1 MKGREQVCLRKKVSG
16 RPIESSWTCL
26 PGASADKE
34 HKLKILIAEDERVSR
49 TILKRTVEAL
59 GHECLVAEDGLEAWE
74 AYRNTPDV
82 EAIVSDWMMPNM
94 DGLEFCRRVRNLDR
108 DGYTFFIFLTALGNE
123 DHLLEGMQAG
133 ADEYL
138 TKPLDG
144 KQLEAKLSAAFHVA
158 SLHRRMRSEDGTG
171 TGYGGAPEDGSA
183 VLPESKTGLPALRRS
198 VVPRRGG
205 QTWDVLIAEGK
216 LTEEQVQQALE
227 VQKSSPLDLGQTLVS
242 LGFISAADLAEAQAQ
257 RLNLGYVELTETD
270 VDREVV
276 ALIPE
281 RLSRRH
287 KALPV
292 YEEDGRLVVA
302 MSNPADVFA
311 LDDLKMAC
319 GRPIV
324 PVMTTEEN
332 LQRVQSM
339 VFSASSQVAEI
350 LQSAAE
356 PETEDE
362 GEIELGAEAA
372 PDEAPVVRLVTSLL
386 QRAVGEGAS
395 DIHIEP
401 QAREL
406 TVRLRVDGVLREFM
420 SVPPKLQASV
430 LARLKIL
437 ANLNIAEKRV
447 PQDGRFSVRLGG
459 MKVDLRVAT
468 LPTIFGEE
476 IVLRLLDT
484 SSLRSNLEDLGFSSH
499 DYGRYKE
506 VYERPYGTILVTGPT
521 GSGKSTSLY
530 ATLNELNT
538 PERKIITIED
548 PVEYRMRGINQIQVD
563 PRVGLTF
570 ASGLRS
576 ILRSDPDVVM
586 VGEIRDPETAK
597 TAVEAALT
605 GHLVLATLHTNDAP
619 SAVTRLT
626 EMGVEPFL
634 TSTAVDCVIAQRL
647 ARRLCEACK
656 RPVELADEVLSEIRF
671 PSQLFGGAKPRFFQ
685 AVGCDRCGGSGYRG
699 RVGLYELMV
708 VTDDLKD
715 SILHRASTAEVS
727 RVAQREGMV
736 RLREDGLVKAAQGV
750 TTIEE
755 VLKTV
760 V

>member
-1 MKGREQVCLRKKVSG
+1 M
-16 RPIESSWTCL
+16 
-26 PGASADKE
+26 
-34 HKLKILIAEDERVSR
+34 
-49 TILKRTVEAL
+49 
-59 GHECLVAEDGLEAWE
+59 GHECLVAKDGLEAWDT
-74 AYRNTPDV
+74 YRNTPDV

-94 DGLEFCRRVRNLDR
+94 DGLELCRRVRELGR
-108 DGYTFFIFLTALGNE
+108 DGYTFFIFLTALGGKE
-123 DHLLEGMQAG
+123 HLLEGMRAG

-138 TKPLDG
+138 TKPLER
-144 KQLEAKLSAAFHVA
+144 KQLEAKLIDALRVA
-158 SLHRRMRSEDGTG
+158 SLHRHLKSDYGSSVGNGAESETG
-171 TGYGGAPEDGSA
+171 SPM
-183 VLPESKTGLPALRRS
+183 LRESETMLPALRRA
-198 VVPRRGG
+198 VAPRRGG
-205 QTWDVLIAEGK
+205 KAWDVLVAEGK
-216 LTEEQVQQALE
+216 VTEEQVQQALE
-227 VQKSSPLDLGQTLVS
+227 VQKGNSLDLGKTLVS
-242 LGFISAADLAEAQAQ
+242 LGFISEADLAQAQAQ

-270 VDREVV
+270 VDREAV

-281 RLSRRH
+281 RLLRRH
-287 KALPV
+287 NALPL
-292 YEEDGRLVVA
+292 YKDNDRLVVA
-302 MSNPADVFA
+302 MSNPTDVYA
-311 LDDLKMAC
+311 LDDLKMVC
-319 GRPIV
+319 GCPIV
-324 PVMTTEEN
+324 PVVTTEEN

-339 VFSASSQVAEI
+339 VFSTSDQVAEI
-350 LQSAAE
+350 LGSAAE
-356 PETEDE
+356 PETDDQR
-362 GEIELGAEAA
+362 EIELGVEAA

-401 QAREL
+401 QAQEL

-437 ANLNIAEKRV
+437 ANLNIAEKRI

-459 MKVDLRVAT
+459 TKVDLRVAT

-484 SSLRSNLEDLGFSSH
+484 SSLRSTLKDLGFSAH
-499 DYGRYKE
+499 DFDRYRE

-530 ATLNELNT
+530 STLNELNT
-538 PERKIITIED
+538 PGRKIITIED

-634 TSTAVDCVIAQRL
+634 TATAVDCVIAQRL

-656 RPVELADEVLSEIRF
+656 RPAELAEAVLSEINF
-671 PSQLFGGAKPRFFQ
+671 PYHLFGEVEQRFCRS
-685 AVGCDRCGGSGYRG
+685 VGCDRCGGSGYRG

-708 VTDDLKD
+708 VTDELRDLV
-715 SILHRASTAEVS
+715 LRRASTADVS

-736 RLREDGLVKAAQGV
+736 RLREDGLIKAAQGI
-750 TTIEE
+750 TTVEE

>member
-1 MKGREQVCLRKKVSG
+1 M
-16 RPIESSWTCL
+16 
-26 PGASADKE
+26 
-34 HKLKILIAEDERVSR
+34 
-49 TILKRTVEAL
+49 
-59 GHECLVAEDGLEAWE
+59 AEDGLQAWE
-74 AYRNTPDV
+74 AYRDTPGV

-94 DGLEFCRRVRNLDR
+94 DGLELCRRVRSLDR
-108 DGYTFFIFLTALGNE
+108 DGYTFFIFLTALGTKE
-123 DHLLEGMQAG
+123 HLLEGMRAG

-138 TKPLDG
+138 VKPLDG
-144 KQLEAKLSAAFHVA
+144 KQLEAKLTSALHVA
-158 SLHRRMRSEDGTG
+158 SLHRHMVSDNGTKIDHD
-171 TGYGGAPEDGSA
+171 GAPEAGSTDFH
-183 VLPESKTGLPALRRS
+183 EGSTGLPALRRN
-198 VVPRRGG
+198 VVPLRGRG
-205 QTWDVLIAEGK
+205 NKVWDVLLAEGK
-216 LTEEQVQQALE
+216 LTEEQVALALE
-227 VQKSSPLDLGQTLVS
+227 TQRDSPEDLGQTLVS
-242 LGFISAADLAEAQAQ
+242 LGFISVADLAQAQAR
-257 RLNLGYVELTETD
+257 RLNLGYIELTEMD
-270 VDREVV
+270 VDREAV

-281 RLSRRH
+281 RMLRRH
-287 KALPV
+287 NALPM
-292 YEEDGRLVVA
+292 YKENDRLVVA
-302 MSNPADVFA
+302 MSNPTDIYA
-311 LDDLKMAC
+311 LDDLKMVC
-319 GRPIV
+319 GCAIV
-324 PVMTTEEN
+324 PVVTTEEN

-339 VFSASSQVAEI
+339 VFSVSDQVAQI
-350 LQSAAE
+350 LESAAE
-356 PETEDE
+356 PETDDQ
-362 GEIELGAEAA
+362 GEIELGTEAG
-372 PDEAPVVRLVTSLL
+372 PDEAPVVRLVNSLL

-401 QAREL
+401 QAKEL
-406 TVRLRVDGVLREFM
+406 AVRLRVDGVLREYM

-437 ANLNIAEKRV
+437 ANLNIAEKRI
-447 PQDGRFSVRLGG
+447 PQDGRFSVKLGG
-459 MKVDLRVAT
+459 TKVDLRVAT

-484 SSLRSNLEDLGFSSH
+484 SSLRSTLEDLGFSSH
-499 DYGRYKE
+499 DYGRYRE

-538 PERKIITIED
+538 PGRKIITIED

-656 RPVELADEVLSEIRF
+656 RPVELAEEVLSEIRF

-727 RVAQREGMV
+727 RVAQREGMI
-736 RLREDGLVKAAQGV
+736 RLREDGLIKAAQGV
-750 TTIEE
+750 TTVEE